1 MPDYKLPPLT
11 PAPQPVV
18 VTPIPAK
25 QSRTLWF
32 ANIVSTLGAA
42 LALLPELASDP
53 LVVAF
58 LDDTMSP
65 GARRTFGL
73 VMFAIGFYLRHLR
86 KDTNAPIIGT
96 PAASPPVPMP
106 GEEGTKR

>member
-1 MPDYKLPPLT
+1 MPDYKLQPPV
-11 PAPQPVV
+11 PRPVV
-18 VTPIPAK
+18 VTPIPAR
-25 QSRTLWF
+25 QSRTLWL
-32 ANIVSTLGAA
+32 ANAVSVLGGA

-73 VMFAIGFYLRHLR
+73 AMFVIGFYLRHLR

-96 PAASPPVPMP
+96 PLASPPVPP
-106 GEEGTKR
+106 AGGEGTKS